1 MNILITS
8 VGRRS
13 YIIEYFKE
21 ALKGIG
27 HVHACNSSDTYALNT
42 AYKKFISPLIYDDN
56 YVDFLVSYC
65 VENKINALISLF
77 DIDLRIL
84 ASNINKFYDNGIH
97 VVISDYKTV
106 QICNDKWLTYN
117 FLINN
122 GFNTP
127 QTFLCIK
134 KFKEALNK
142 GSIQFPVIIK
152 PRWGMGSI
160 SIFQVDNLDE
170 LEILYIKTKNS
181 IFNSYLKFESSIDPE
196 NCVLIQERLSGDEY
210 GLDVFNDLN
219 GKFMTCVPKI
229 KLGMRAGE
237 TDSAEIIEDSTLFEL
252 GQMLSKKLKHNA
264 NLDVDC
270 FKVDCKNYILEMN
283 CRFGGQYPFSHLAGV
298 NFPKAIINLLLERP
312 VEKELLS
319 VKFGTRGFKDIL
331 PTKLHK

>member
-13 YIIEYFKE
+13 YIVEYFKE

-42 AYKKFISPLIYDDN
+42 AHKKFISPLIYDDN

-77 DIDLRIL
+77 DVDLRIL
-84 ASNINKFYDNGIH
+84 ADNLNKFYDNGIR

-142 GSIQFPVIIK
+142 ECIQFPVIIK

-160 SIFQVDNLDE
+160 SIFEVDNLDE
-170 LEILYIKTKNS
+170 LEILYAKTKNS
-181 IFNSYLKFESSIDPE
+181 IFNSYLKYESSIDPE
-196 NCVLIQERLSGDEY
+196 NCVLIQERLTGVEY

-219 GKFMTCVPKI
+219 GKFLTCVPKI

-237 TDSAEIIEDSTLFEL
+237 TDCAEIIDDSTLFEL
-252 GQMLSKKLKHNA
+252 GQKLSNKLHHIA

-270 FKVDCKNYILEMN
+270 YNVGDKNYILEMN
-283 CRFGGQYPFSHLAGV
+283 CRFGGQYPFSHLAGA
-298 NFPKAIINLLLERP
+298 NFPKAIINLLLGKP
-312 VEKELLS
+312 IEKELLS